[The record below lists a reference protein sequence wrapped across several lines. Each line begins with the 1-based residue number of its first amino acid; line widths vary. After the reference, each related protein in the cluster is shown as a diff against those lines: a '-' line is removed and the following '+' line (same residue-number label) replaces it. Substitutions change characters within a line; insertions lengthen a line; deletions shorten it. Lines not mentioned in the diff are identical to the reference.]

1 MTLIG
6 NTRLRHRK
14 DVSFCII
21 CLLLFLFTACR
32 SGIDKTLPPD
42 TIQDSAGRTLLVNAR
57 SSINDLCREVLDRV
71 ARNDRHALEA
81 LALTEDEIK
90 RYVWPYEKHSRSEVN
105 MPFDFWWGELRKKS
119 SFRLTQ
125 TLQKFGGK
133 KFELISVRFA
143 EEAMQYNN
151 ATVHRDSRITVR
163 NEEGQESVVEM
174 FGSVFELNGQYKI
187 FSYIYK

>member
-1 MTLIG
+1 
-6 NTRLRHRK
+6 
-14 DVSFCII
+14 
-21 CLLLFLFTACR
+21 
-32 SGIDKTLPPD
+32 
-42 TIQDSAGRTLLVNAR
+42 
-57 SSINDLCREVLDRV
+57 
-71 ARNDRHALEA
+71 LEA

-90 RYVWPYEKHSRSEVN
+90 RYVWPYEKHSRPEVN

-133 KFELISVRFA
+133 KFELTSVRFA